1 MNRLRHFLLVNV
13 VLISCYK
20 NKSYH
25 IAPLDF
31 GEGGAIVLLSACF
44 LALSR
49 TRWGLGMVP
58 PVTFRRSENENY
70 SRKSSC
76 VATT

>member
-1 MNRLRHFLLVNV
+1 MSFDELLYEAFASFLFVLCR
-13 VLISCYK
+13 LISCYQDK
-20 NKSYH
+20 FYH

-44 LALSR
+44 MALSR

-58 PVTFRRSENENY
+58 LVHLKEVL
-70 SRKSSC
+70 K
-76 VATT
+76 

>member
-1 MNRLRHFLLVNV
+1 MSFDK
-13 VLISCYK
+13 LIYEASASYFYGLMSFGECFIITS
-20 NKSYH
+20 SYH

-31 GEGGAIVLLSACF
+31 GEGGALVLLSACF

-58 PVTFRRSENENY
+58 LVTLRRF
-70 SRKSSC
+70 
-76 VATT
+76 

>member
-1 MNRLRHFLLVNV
+1 MSFDKLLYEAFVSYFIGQCRLVSAYYN
-13 VLISCYK
+13 S
-20 NKSYH
+20 SYH

-58 PVTFRRSENENY
+58 LVHLKEV
-70 SRKSSC
+70 RK
-76 VATT
+76 

>member
-1 MNRLRHFLLVNV
+1 MLYYN
-13 VLISCYK
+13 S
-20 NKSYH
+20 SYH

-58 PVTFRRSENENY
+58 LVHLMRLKMRVEIAEMFLKAFDY
-70 SRKSSC
+70 SYVNVLGGLK
-76 VATT
+76 